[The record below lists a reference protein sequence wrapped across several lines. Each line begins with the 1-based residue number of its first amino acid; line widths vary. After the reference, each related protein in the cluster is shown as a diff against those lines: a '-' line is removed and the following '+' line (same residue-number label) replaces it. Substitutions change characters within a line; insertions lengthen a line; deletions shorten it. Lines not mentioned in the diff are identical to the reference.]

1 MKDIVDEAHVT
12 IPCVS
17 DSDLEPIRR
26 DFFEFPDSA
35 DDWKDEIYG
44 VRLLGILRGGVH
56 RKERLGRS
64 IRNKRLGC
72 NIVVTLGRSLN

>member
-1 MKDIVDEAHVT
+1 MKHMSRFL
-12 IPCVS
+12 VS
-17 DSDLEPIRR
+17 DSDLEPVRR

-35 DDWKDEIYG
+35 DDWKDEMYG
-44 VRLLGILRGGVH
+44 ARLLGILRGGVH

-72 NIVVTLGRSLN
+72 NIVVTVGRSFN